1 MNLTVFQADKG
12 DCLLL
17 ETADDKRILIDG
29 GTSSSFKEHVATA
42 LGALRDAGKQLD
54 VIYVSHIDDDHIGGV
69 LALLETELDW
79 RVHEFQLGAGN
90 ARHPVP
96 KVARPPAVGELWHNA
111 FTEQVD
117 TDPRPITAL
126 LAETAAVLDFRDD
139 EEDRRLAE
147 AHRDLGASVDQG
159 IRLSRRAG
167 ADQLGIPVNRAFGGK
182 LALVRDGQGPI
193 ALGALSLTVI
203 GPFEEDLA
211 TLRGQWRTWVDANQA
226 KLAKSKARMLADV
239 QRIGA
244 SETELFTTALAL
256 RADELGD
263 RKQVTAPNLASLMFL
278 AEEDGKRILLTGDGH
293 ANDIL
298 RGLERAGHDTL
309 HVDVLKVQH
318 HASEFNITP
327 EFCRRVTADRYVITG
342 NGAHANPDL
351 RALDAIITARD
362 GAHYELVFNSSPVA
376 TDNAEHRAHMQR
388 VVDLVEQRGVPARF
402 LDDDSFAIEV

>member
-1 MNLTVFQADKG
+1 MRLTVFQADKG

-29 GTSSSFKEHVATA
+29 GTSSSFKDHVAAT
-42 LGALRDAGKQLD
+42 LGSLREANKPLD
-54 VIYVSHIDDDHIGGV
+54 VVYVSHIDDDHIGGV

-79 RVHEFQLGAGN
+79 RVHDFQVAAGN
-90 ARHPVP
+90 DRHPVP
-96 KVARPPAVGELWHNA
+96 KVPRPPAVGELWHNA

-117 TDPRPITAL
+117 ADPRPIMAL

-139 EEDRRLAE
+139 DEDRRLAE

-193 ALGALSLTVI
+193 ALGALSLTVL
-203 GPFEEDLA
+203 GPFEEDLEA
-211 TLRGQWRTWVDANQA
+211 LRTEWRAWVAANQG

-239 QRIGA
+239 QAIGA
-244 SETELFTTALAL
+244 SETELFTTSLAL
-256 RADELGD
+256 RADALGD

-278 AEEDGKRILLTGDGH
+278 AEGEGKRLLLTGDGH

-298 RGLERAGHDTL
+298 RGLEHAGHQTL
-309 HVDVLKVQH
+309 HVDVLKLQH
-318 HASEFNITP
+318 HGSEFNITP
-327 EFCRRVTADRYVITG
+327 DFCSRVTADIYVITG

-351 RALDAIITARD
+351 RALAAIIDARN
-362 GAHYELVFNSSPVA
+362 GADYELRFNSSPTA
-376 TDNAEHRAHMQR
+376 TDPAHRAHMEQ
-388 VVDLVEQRGVPARF
+388 VAQLVHDRGVRATF
-402 LDDDSFAIEV
+402 LDADSFTIDL